1 MTTRDLGHV
10 ALFAALIVALGVVPA
25 IPLAGG
31 VPITLQSL
39 GVMLA
44 GLILGP
50 RRGALAA
57 IVVIALVGLGLPV
70 LAGGRGGLGVYAG
83 ATAGFLFGWAPAAF
97 VTGLLAMRLDRAE
110 TSAAARFAGLFG
122 AAVAGSIVLLYVCG
136 VAWLAFVTKL
146 GLAKAFFVSLPFVP
160 GDLVKAA
167 VAALVTIRVREAFAL
182 ERK

>member
-1 MTTRDLGHV
+1 MTTRDLGYV
-10 ALFAALIVALGVVPA
+10 ALFAALIVALGIVPA

-50 RRGALAA
+50 KRGALAA

-83 ATAGFLFGWAPAAF
+83 PTAGFLFGWAPAAF
-97 VTGLLAMRLDRAE
+97 VTGFLAMRLDRAE
-110 TSAAARFAGLFG
+110 TAAAARFAGLFG
-122 AAVAGSIVLLYVCG
+122 AGVAGSIALLYVCG
-136 VAWLAFVTKL
+136 IAWLAFVTKL
-146 GLAKAFFVSLPFVP
+146 GLSKAFFVSLPFVP

-167 VAALVTIRVREAFAL
+167 VAALVTIKVRDAFAL
-182 ERK
+182 DRK